1 MIKAK
6 KLLALAIV
14 ALAFVGH
21 CAAKT
26 MTTEQAAQARK
37 DIVAQAK
44 QYIGCPYRSGA
55 IGPEAFDCS
64 GLIYTVFRDAA
75 GTQMPRS
82 VKAIYS
88 KAKIIKTDEAE
99 VGDLIFFKTTGDGSI
114 SHVGIYIGKNQ
125 FIHAAS
131 DGNNTGVIVSSLKE
145 KYYASS
151 FAAVGRVIPSGR
163 AVMEDVADAVDD
175 EIISEEDIPDR
186 DDIKSAVEES
196 GGKSKS
202 RGKKSD
208 GIFMADDGSSN
219 SSGKW
224 YSNLVFDAT
233 LFCDWN
239 FFLPTRF
246 MLNWRGISLESN
258 VRYAA
263 WKFQPGVGT
272 ILRYNHASKIFQLP
286 IVFSM
291 NFGDYVKIYAGP
303 VINFGKPT
311 FPDSDSKIKG
321 SFFPGILGVSFQT
334 PKIKAGKVGISFVQD
349 ISYTVYNDSDGGAMP
364 FHDSMATGLV
374 FSSGVRVTLPLKN
387 FL

>member
-1 MIKAK
+1 MKNAK
-6 KLLALAIV
+6 KFLALIAISLV
-14 ALAFVGH
+14 YIGH

-26 MTTEQAAQARK
+26 MTAEQAAEARK
-37 DIVAQAK
+37 QIAAQAK

-55 IGPEAFDCS
+55 IGPDAFDCS
-64 GLIYTVFRDAA
+64 GLIYTVYRDAA

-88 KAKIIKTDEAE
+88 RAKIIKTNEAE

-163 AVMEDVADAVDD
+163 AAKEAVADSVDD
-175 EIISEEDIPDR
+175 EIVSEEDIPDR
-186 DDIKSAVEES
+186 DDIRDAAQEPSAK
-196 GGKSKS
+196 KSKS
-202 RGKKSD
+202 KSQ
-208 GIFMADDGSSN
+208 GISFMSDSDSANAG
-219 SSGKW
+219 GKW
-224 YSNLVFDAT
+224 HSNLIFDAT

-246 MLNWRGISLESN
+246 MLNWRGLSLETN

-272 ILRYNHASKIFQLP
+272 ILRYNHASKIFQIP

-291 NFGDYVKIYAGP
+291 NFGEYVKIYAGP

-311 FPDSDSKIKG
+311 FPDSDSKIDG

>member
-1 MIKAK
+1 M
-6 KLLALAIV
+6 ALIAISLV
-14 ALAFVGH
+14 YVGH

-26 MTTEQAAQARK
+26 MTAEQAAEARK
-37 DIVAQAK
+37 KIAAQAK

-64 GLIYTVFRDAA
+64 GLIYTVYRDAA

-88 KAKIIKTDEAE
+88 RAKIIKTDEAE
-99 VGDLIFFKTTGDGSI
+99 IGDLIFFKTTGDGSI
-114 SHVGIYIGKNQ
+114 SHIGIYIGKNQ

-145 KYYASS
+145 KYYANS

-163 AVMEDVADAVDD
+163 APKENVSDAADD
-175 EIISEEDIPDR
+175 EVVSEEDIPDR
-186 DDIKSAVEES
+186 DDVLDVVATTE
-196 GGKSKS
+196 KSKP
-202 RGKKSD
+202 
-208 GIFMADDGSSN
+208 SSN
-219 SSGKW
+219 SAGNGKW
-224 YSNLVFDAT
+224 YSNIVFDAT

-246 MLNWRGISLESN
+246 MLNWRGISLETN
-258 VRYAA
+258 ARYAA

-272 ILRYNHASKIFQLP
+272 ILRYNHASKIFQMP

-291 NFGDYVKIYAGP
+291 NFGDYIKIYAGP

-349 ISYTVYNDSDGGAMP
+349 ISYTVYNDSDGGAMS
-364 FHDSMATGLV
+364 FHDSMATGFV
-374 FSSGVRVTLPLKN
+374 FSSGVRVTLPLSN

>member
-1 MIKAK
+1 MTISK
-6 KLLALAIV
+6 KLLALAVV

-55 IGPEAFDCS
+55 IGPDAFDCS

-163 AVMEDVADAVDD
+163 AAKEAVADSVDD
-175 EIISEEDIPDR
+175 EIVSEEDIPDR
-186 DDIKSAVEES
+186 DDIRDAVEES
-196 GGKSKS
+196 GSKSKE
-202 RGKKSD
+202 R
-208 GIFMADDGSSN
+208 GSSN
-219 SSGKW
+219 SSGTW
-224 YSNLVFDAT
+224 LSNLVFDAT

-246 MLNWRGISLESN
+246 MLNWRGISLETN

-272 ILRYNHASKIFQLP
+272 ILRYNHASKIFQIP

-291 NFGDYVKIYAGP
+291 NFGEYVKIYAGP

-311 FPDSDSKIKG
+311 FPDSDSKIDG

>member
-1 MIKAK
+1 MKNAK
-6 KLLALAIV
+6 KFLALIAISLV
-14 ALAFVGH
+14 YIGH
-21 CAAKT
+21 CAAKP
-26 MTTEQAAQARK
+26 MTAEQAAEARK
-37 DIVAQAK
+37 QIAAQAK

-55 IGPEAFDCS
+55 IGPDAFDCS
-64 GLIYTVFRDAA
+64 GLIYTVYRDAA

-88 KAKIIKTDEAE
+88 RAKIIKTNEAE

-131 DGNNTGVIVSSLKE
+131 DGNNTGVIISSLKE
-145 KYYASS
+145 RYYASS
-151 FAAVGRVIPSGR
+151 FAAIGRVIPSGR
-163 AVMEDVADAVDD
+163 ASKEAVADSVDD
-175 EIISEEDIPDR
+175 EIVSEEDIPDR
-186 DDIKSAVEES
+186 DDILDASQEPSAK
-196 GGKSKS
+196 KSKS
-202 RGKKSD
+202 KSQ
-208 GIFMADDGSSN
+208 GISFMSDSDSANAG
-219 SSGKW
+219 GKW
-224 YSNLVFDAT
+224 HSNLIFDAT

-246 MLNWRGISLESN
+246 MLNWRGLSLETN

-272 ILRYNHASKIFQLP
+272 ILRYNHASKIFQIP

-291 NFGDYVKIYAGP
+291 NFGEYIKIYAGL

-311 FPDSDSKIKG
+311 FPDSDSKIDG

-374 FSSGVRVTLPLKN
+374 FSTGVRVTLPLKN

>member
-1 MIKAK
+1 MKNAK
-6 KLLALAIV
+6 KFLALIAISLV
-14 ALAFVGH
+14 YIGH

-26 MTTEQAAQARK
+26 MTAEQAAEARK
-37 DIVAQAK
+37 QIAAQAK

-55 IGPEAFDCS
+55 IGPDAFDCS
-64 GLIYTVFRDAA
+64 GLIYTVYRDAA

-88 KAKIIKTDEAE
+88 RAKIIKTNEAE

-131 DGNNTGVIVSSLKE
+131 DGNNTGVIISSLKE
-145 KYYASS
+145 RYYASS
-151 FAAVGRVIPSGR
+151 FAAIGRVIPSGR
-163 AVMEDVADAVDD
+163 ASKEAVADSVDD
-175 EIISEEDIPDR
+175 EIVSEEDIPDR
-186 DDIKSAVEES
+186 DDILDASQEPSAK
-196 GGKSKS
+196 KSKS
-202 RGKKSD
+202 KSQ
-208 GIFMADDGSSN
+208 GISFMSDSDSANAG
-219 SSGKW
+219 GKW
-224 YSNLVFDAT
+224 HSNLIFDAT

-246 MLNWRGISLESN
+246 MLNWRGLSLETN

-272 ILRYNHASKIFQLP
+272 ILRYNHASKIFQIP

-291 NFGDYVKIYAGP
+291 NFGEYIKIYAGP

-311 FPDSDSKIKG
+311 FPDSDSKIDG

-374 FSSGVRVTLPLKN
+374 FSTGVRVTLPLKN

>member
-1 MIKAK
+1 MNKAK
-6 KLLALAIV
+6 KILALIAISLV
-14 ALAFVGH
+14 FIGH

-26 MTTEQAAQARK
+26 MTTEQAAEARK
-37 DIVAQAK
+37 KIVAQSK

-55 IGPEAFDCS
+55 IGPDAFDCS
-64 GLIYTVFRDAA
+64 GLIYTVYHDSAA
-75 GTQMPRS
+75 TQMPRS

-99 VGDLIFFKTTGDGSI
+99 IGDLIFFKTTGDGSI

-145 KYYASS
+145 KYYANS

-163 AVMEDVADAVDD
+163 PAKEDVSDSVDD
-175 EIISEEDIPDR
+175 EIVAEEDIPDR
-186 DDIKSAVEES
+186 DDVLDAVSSNEKP
-196 GGKSKS
+196 KSKS
-202 RGKKSD
+202 D
-208 GIFMADDGSSN
+208 N
-219 SSGKW
+219 W
-224 YSNLVFDAT
+224 YSNIVFDAT

-246 MLNWRGISLESN
+246 MLNWRGISLETN
-258 VRYAA
+258 ARYAA

-272 ILRYNHASKIFQLP
+272 ILRYNHASKIFQMP

-291 NFGDYVKIYAGP
+291 NVCDYVKIYAGP

-349 ISYTVYNDSDGGAMP
+349 ISYTVYNDSDGGAMS

-374 FSSGVRVTLPLKN
+374 FSSGVRVTLPLSN